1 MRHLK
6 TVREALAVLGLEENA
21 HPEEIRRRYRMLMHS
36 FHPDSAGD
44 VKDVSFFEEQTR
56 RINEAYRLLKSS
68 GRVRDGRNVKDPHIR
83 RNEAA
88 YCSRRIYMEEDLYG
102 DAVLID
108 TGLYGRYWW
117 DPETESFQMLLKSVS
132 EAARKVMEDLLE
144 KTQRG
149 NTEKPDPGPL
159 PGQRLQAKLLH
170 LLLQEYIDPL
180 LCLEVLP
187 FCREDKDSKTA
198 EEEGL
203 SRCWQIRCHLRQVSC
218 RENDLFAVG
227 KKGGSV
233 KQNLMFT
240 DMGCLQIKASDNR
253 LLAFHEDGAKAG
265 QITFNENEL
274 YYIITPLILQGAA
287 GAVFEGTHVQHGT
300 VSGRLLLKVLP
311 GKWKDPTAK
320 INREIERTLY
330 QEKEARE

>member
-108 TGLYGRYWW
+108 TS
-117 DPETESFQMLLKSVS
+117 DMSVDQAVA
-132 EAARKVMEDLLE
+132 EAIAVVAVAR
-144 KTQRG
+144 G
-149 NTEKPDPGPL
+149 
-159 PGQRLQAKLLH
+159 
-170 LLLQEYIDPL
+170 
-180 LCLEVLP
+180 
-187 FCREDKDSKTA
+187 
-198 EEEGL
+198 
-203 SRCWQIRCHLRQVSC
+203 
-218 RENDLFAVG
+218 
-227 KKGGSV
+227 
-233 KQNLMFT
+233 
-240 DMGCLQIKASDNR
+240 
-253 LLAFHEDGAKAG
+253 
-265 QITFNENEL
+265 
-274 YYIITPLILQGAA
+274 
-287 GAVFEGTHVQHGT
+287 
-300 VSGRLLLKVLP
+300 
-311 GKWKDPTAK
+311 
-320 INREIERTLY
+320 
-330 QEKEARE
+330 